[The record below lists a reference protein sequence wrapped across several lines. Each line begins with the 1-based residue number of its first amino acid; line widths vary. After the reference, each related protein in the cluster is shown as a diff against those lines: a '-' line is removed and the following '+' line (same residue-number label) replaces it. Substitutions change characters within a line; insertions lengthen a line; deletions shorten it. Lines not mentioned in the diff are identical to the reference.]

1 MSLTLATRPSSPPP
15 ARHGNHRTAHIW
27 EHFVKRADLGKYHN
41 NWRVECKHCQ
51 AAHEAGQSAA
61 PDVLISTKP
70 KMIAHLKGCSFAP
83 RAELAYLDLLEA
95 EPRILVRRDKPTHVT
110 SDMHSKDA
118 SSTLDPDAH
127 LSKKAR
133 GDKIKIARPH
143 VKRTH
148 TYQNP
153 ATAHVWEHF
162 LKRHDLEKYYNN
174 WRVECKHCRAAY
186 DQRGDDSQV
195 PEPKIIISAMLKMK
209 AHLKKCPYI
218 PPGVVLAMDLQ
229 PSPPKSTA
237 GLAAIRALVPRRND
251 KCIVAVRSD
260 VEQEPFW
267 IACLVDEV
275 DTAATPT
282 DRVVNVTWLSKTSRG
297 FYIYA
302 NDDTVPFGS
311 ILCEVSL
318 DEIHPDE
325 FAIPRIFL
333 DKIRDALARNTT
345 IPFVYKRK
353 QRDAAATRPGHPL
366 PSLKR
371 QKVEPQTSFL
381 TLPTR
386 PVDVSNH
393 HRRTANYHIW
403 EHFTKRT
410 DMDKYHSY
418 WYVECNHCRY
428 AYAHRGAT
436 GYPATTPEP
445 TPFRSTVAYMQ
456 THLDKCVF
464 ARAAMAAAWPS
475 NTLNPN
481 NSNNNNISNNNSNSN
496 VPWQGAPMPASMHP
510 PSSSMRSVAPPGGHY
525 PLYHPGPP
533 SMAFAAPHGPPASF
547 PNGLRLVDEDA
558 QSVTSS
564 AAFEAELTSRED
576 ALESPEFA
584 SPMWRHF
591 VKRSDVP
598 KSYYFWKVE
607 CKHCRYAYDV
617 QRATRDEPVLL
628 NSDPVLMRH
637 HIEHCRWITAPGEII
652 DRVLAAS
659 TEVPTTT
666 TTTTEYDDD
675 ARVVFPA
682 MTVVAVRS
690 DQSPREFWLA
700 QLGFDVTA
708 AMLRSLDPATVD
720 VTWLDKSHSSGM
732 YSFGADEP
740 IPVTSILCDLELEEV
755 APGAFLVPPLHVDR
769 IQHYLLV

>member
-1 MSLTLATRPSSPPP
+1 MSSSALAPTPSSPPP
-15 ARHGNHRTAHIW
+15 PSSRHGNHRTAHIW
-27 EHFVKRADLGKYHN
+27 EHFVKRHDLGKYHN
-41 NWRVECKHCQ
+41 NWRVECKHCR
-51 AAHEAGQSAA
+51 AGHEAGTGA
-61 PDVLISTKP
+61 PPEVLISTKP
-70 KMIAHLKGCSFAP
+70 KMIAHLKACAFAP
-83 RAELAYLDLLEA
+83 RAELAYLDLIEA
-95 EPRILVRRDKPTHVT
+95 EPRVVRKDKPTKENDVRNDVSSSET
-110 SDMHSKDA
+110 RKDA
-118 SSTLDPDAH
+118 VDPEAH

-186 DQRGDDSQV
+186 DHRGDDNSV

-209 AHLKKCPYI
+209 AHLKKCAYI

-275 DTAATPT
+275 DTAVMAS

-302 NDDTVPFGS
+302 NDDTVPLGA

-353 QRDAAATRPGHPL
+353 REAPSSGHPL

-386 PVDVSNH
+386 SVDVNAGN

-428 AYAHRGAT
+428 AYAHRGST

-456 THLDKCVF
+456 THLDKCVY
-464 ARAAMAAAWPS
+464 ARAAMASAAPWQ
-475 NTLNPN
+475 
-481 NSNNNNISNNNSNSN
+481 SNNNTTTTNSTTNA
-496 VPWQGAPMPASMHP
+496 PWQGAPMPASMHP
-510 PSSSMRSVAPPGGHY
+510 PASSVRSVAPPGGHY
-525 PLYHPGPP
+525 PMYHPGPP
-533 SMAFAAPHGPPASF
+533 SMVFATPHGPPTAIL
-547 PNGLRLVDEDA
+547 PGLRLVDEDA

-584 SPMWRHF
+584 SPIWRHF

-598 KSYYFWKVE
+598 KFYYFWKVE

-617 QRATRDEPVLL
+617 QRATRNEPVLID
-628 NSDPVLMRH
+628 SDPVLMRY
-637 HIEHCRWITAPGEII
+637 HIEHCRWITAPGEIV
-652 DRVLAAS
+652 DRVLSASSSAA
-659 TEVPTTT
+659 PKMAG
-666 TTTTEYDDD
+666 DDVH
-675 ARVVFPA
+675 VVFPA

-690 DQSPREFWLA
+690 DQSKREFWLA

-708 AMLRSLDPATVD
+708 GMLRSPDPATVD